1 MIKVS
6 KLCKSFQRPGE
17 DELRVLR
24 NVDFSVD
31 AGEFVA
37 IVGASGSGKTT
48 LMNIL
53 GLLDRPDSGS
63 YELQGR
69 SVGDLSPEQ
78 RALVRNETIGF
89 VFQQFH
95 LLARTTA
102 TENVE
107 LPLLYSSRSDTDI
120 SKRAREALCRVG
132 LEERLTHYPN
142 ELSGGQQ
149 QRVAIARAFAAKPDL
164 ILCDEIT
171 SALDVSVQA
180 HVLNVL
186 KGIQSKTGAACLFI
200 SHDLGVVKQVADET
214 VVLMKGKVVESGAT
228 VTVFEKPSHDYTRLL
243 LAAASR
249 REDYAEFSNSEDFTG
264 SHHVR

>member
-1 MIKVS
+1 MIKV
-6 KLCKSFQRPGE
+6 KDLCKSFQRPGE
-17 DELRVLR
+17 DVLHVLR

-48 LMNIL
+48 LMNII
-53 GLLDRPDSGS
+53 GLLDRADSGS

-69 SVGDLSPEQ
+69 SVSDLSPDQ

-107 LPLLYSSRSDTDI
+107 LPLLYSSRSDSDI
-120 SKRAREALCRVG
+120 SKKAREALCRVG
-132 LEERLTHYPN
+132 LEERLTHYPS

-149 QRVAIARAFAAKPDL
+149 QRVAIARALVNDPGV
-164 ILCDEIT
+164 IL
-171 SALDVSVQA
+171 
-180 HVLNVL
+180 
-186 KGIQSKTGAACLFI
+186 
-200 SHDLGVVKQVADET
+200 ADEPT
-214 VVLMKGKVVESGAT
+214 GNLDRQSGMQIMELLGELNRNGST
-228 VTVFEKPSHDYTRLL
+228 ILLITHDENV
-243 LAAASR
+243 ASAASR
-249 REDYAEFSNSEDFTG
+249 VVRIDNGELVETNTG
-264 SHHVR
+264 VMS